1 MTSSLVCVTADNETK
16 EPVLFGKRGTTQCD
30 LKHTLGNEF
39 KARKSTEVLTLI
51 PKSTDVELQMA
62 PMLAAAN
69 MASTA

>member
-1 MTSSLVCVTADNETK
+1 MLITQ
-16 EPVLFGKRGTTQCD
+16 TTHIFYIQ
-30 LKHTLGNEF
+30 F
-39 KARKSTEVLTLI
+39 VLTLT